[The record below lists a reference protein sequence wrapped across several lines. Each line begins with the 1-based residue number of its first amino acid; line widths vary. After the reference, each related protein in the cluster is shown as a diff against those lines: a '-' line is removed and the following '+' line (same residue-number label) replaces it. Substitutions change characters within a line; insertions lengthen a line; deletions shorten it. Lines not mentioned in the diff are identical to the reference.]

1 MGVIFMIESASKW
14 FSQGIVE
21 FFLNPW
27 KFRNRG
33 NETRVLFFAKKNKIC
48 WTKQRWITRAI
59 DILNNIIT
67 QKVLTFYI
75 FILELYFR
83 INSLDEGVG
92 IIFTIEMIFSKN
104 CRTNARKFRNRGN
117 ESFIFRVQNLF
128 NSVELFEQIFW
139 IKIHCC
145 SKIFYCFNFYFFYF
159 LIFTAYFPIFT
170 LELYNNNSSDEGVGI
185 IFTIKSTSRWFSQRI
200 VERKFR
206 SKVSQFFDRE

>member
-92 IIFTIEMIFSKN
+92 IIFTIESASK
-104 CRTNARKFRNRGN
+104 
-117 ESFIFRVQNLF
+117 
-128 NSVELFEQIFW
+128 
-139 IKIHCC
+139 
-145 SKIFYCFNFYFFYF
+145 
-159 LIFTAYFPIFT
+159 
-170 LELYNNNSSDEGVGI
+170 
-185 IFTIKSTSRWFSQRI
+185 WFSQRI
-200 VERKFR
+200 VEQMLESFAIEVTRVSFFAYKICSTALNYSSKYFELKYIVAQKFFT
-206 SKVSQFFDRE
+206 VLIFTFFIF